1 VSLENLLLG
10 DAALAPYLTDKPSRS
25 LTGAVRALIA
35 QQLENWPE
43 LNKAHEFLKQA
54 LFRTLQL
61 HDLAITLQC
70 NPGRM
75 ISAGAPVD
83 KESVSKRPCF
93 LCLQNLPAEQRALL
107 YCDEWL
113 ILNNPAPLFSDH
125 LVISHTG
132 HCLQRIEPA
141 LPAMISLTRELD
153 FSFIAFY
160 NGPACGA
167 SAPDHLHF
175 QMAPAGAIP
184 LVTQISG
191 LIEKNSA
198 SPILKKIEES
208 PQGTCFTGYLDFR
221 SVFICKTQSPDFLQ
235 ERFSRV
241 PYSLPAAC
249 SGEEEAMVNV
259 IIAGSG
265 ETYYGI
271 LFPRK
276 AHRPS
281 CYFNDGPDKMVVS
294 PGAVDVG
301 GLLILPRREDFEKIN
316 REMILSIFGEV
327 CQGPEVFSGL
337 GIRGSSTL
345 RSVKKN
351 KHIGNY

>member
-10 DAALAPYLTDKPSRS
+10 DAALAPYLTDTPSRS
-25 LTGAVRALIA
+25 LTDAVRALIA

-43 LNKAHEFLKQA
+43 LQQA
-54 LFRTLQL
+54 RALLEQAVFRNLRL
-61 HDLAITLQC
+61 NDLAITLQC
-70 NPGRM
+70 NPGR
-75 ISAGAPVD
+75 IVSARSPVD
-83 KESVSKRPCF
+83 KESIRRRPCF
-93 LCLQNLPAEQRALL
+93 LCLNNLPPEQRGLL
-107 YCDEWL
+107 YRDEWL
-113 ILNNPAPLFSDH
+113 ILNNPAPLFPDH
-125 LVISHTG
+125 LVISHTD

-184 LVTQISG
+184 LVEQIKR
-191 LIEKNSA
+191 LLEKNSG
-198 SPILKKIEES
+198 SPVLQKVEES
-208 PQGTCFTGYLDFR
+208 PQGTCFFGYPDFR

-235 ERFSRV
+235 DRFSRALC
-241 PYSLPAAC
+241 SLPAAC
-249 SGEEEAMVNV
+249 AGEEEAMVNV
-259 IIAGSG
+259 IIAGSSG
-265 ETYYGI
+265 TYYGI

-276 AHRPS
+276 EHRPT
-281 CYFNDGPDKMVVS
+281 CYFKEDPEKMVIS

-301 GLLILPRREDFEKIN
+301 GLLILPRREDFDRLD
-316 REMILSIFGEV
+316 RETILGIFREV

-337 GIRGSSTL
+337 AIRGS
-345 RSVKKN
+345 
-351 KHIGNY
+351 

>member
-1 VSLENLLLG
+1 VSLKNLLLG
-10 DAALAPYLTDKPSRS
+10 EAALAPYLTDTPPRS
-25 LTGAVRALIA
+25 ISDTVRALIS

-43 LNKAHEFLKQA
+43 LKQAHADLKQS
-54 LFRTLQL
+54 LYRIVQL
-61 HDLAITLQC
+61 NELAVTLQC

-83 KESVSKRPCF
+83 KASISKRLCF

-107 YCDEWL
+107 YQDEWL
-113 ILNNPAPLFSDH
+113 ILNNPAPLFPDH
-125 LVISHTG
+125 LVISHTS

-153 FSFIAFY
+153 FSFTAFY

-184 LVTQISG
+184 LVEQIKQ
-191 LIEKNSA
+191 LIEEDSA
-198 SPILKKIEES
+198 ILQKVEES
-208 PQGTCFTGYLDFR
+208 PQGMCFFGYPDFR
-221 SVFICKTQSPDFLQ
+221 SVFICKTKSPDFLQ
-235 ERFSRV
+235 ERFNRV
-241 PYSLPAAC
+241 LCSLPAAC
-249 SGEEEAMVNV
+249 AGEEEAMVNV

-276 AHRPS
+276 AHRPA
-281 CYFNDGPDKMVVS
+281 CYFKDDPEKMVIS

-301 GLLILPRREDFEKIN
+301 GLLILPRQEDFEKLDK
-316 REMILSIFGEV
+316 EMILGIFREV
-327 CQGPEVFSGL
+327 CQGPEVFARL
-337 GIRGSSTL
+337 GG
-345 RSVKKN
+345 
-351 KHIGNY
+351 